1 MKLVEA
7 ESTGPVE
14 GDAALVTP
22 PRPPHRRVSVS
33 LVFTLTVL
41 IGTVVTIYAM
51 FPARHNVLM
60 TEAIA
65 HHGDPGAAWDLA
77 APGPDALRAWLIGAV
92 GVDAP
97 LPGDGSRGSP
107 GSPGSPGSIT
117 SIDVIGARQLDIL
130 NRTAALIRVRIGAD
144 DVSYLVQ
151 RARGIAPEGAERVD
165 GGLRAVAWR
174 SGRFTVVAVGP
185 DASAASWRAV
195 LHPPRP

>member
-14 GDAALVTP
+14 GDAAQVTP

-33 LVFTLTVL
+33 LLFTLTVL
-41 IGTVVTIYAM
+41 IGTVVTIFAM
-51 FPARHNVLM
+51 FPARDNLLM

-65 HHGDPGAAWDLA
+65 HHADPGPAWDLA
-77 APGPDALRAWLIGAV
+77 APGADALRAWMIGAV

-97 LPGDGSRGSP
+97 LPGDGTHPAIG
-107 GSPGSPGSIT
+107 
-117 SIDVIGARQLDIL
+117 VIGARQLDIL
-130 NRTAALIRVRIGAD
+130 NRTAALIRVRIGND

-165 GGLRAVAWR
+165 GALRAVAWR

-185 DASAASWRAV
+185 DSSAASWRAA
-195 LHPPRP
+195 LHPPRR